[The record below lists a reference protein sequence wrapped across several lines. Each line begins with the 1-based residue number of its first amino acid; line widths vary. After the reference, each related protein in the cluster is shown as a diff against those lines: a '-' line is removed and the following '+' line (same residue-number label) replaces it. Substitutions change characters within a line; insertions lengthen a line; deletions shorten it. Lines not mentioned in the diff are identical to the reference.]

1 MIQIDHHTH
10 PTIYCAI
17 DTGDLGKAKELSQA
31 VAEAGCGV
39 KLGLEFFVKHGAD
52 GVNLILQGRVKPSVF
67 LDLKF
72 HDIPNTVA
80 GAVKSA
86 SSLDVAYLNIHA
98 TGGREMME
106 AAQRACAPH
115 IRLLAVTIL
124 TSLSD
129 FNILDL
135 GMPDGVDTQVH
146 RLTHLAMACHLSGVV
161 CSPQE
166 VKSLRNTT
174 SDKFVL
180 MVPGIRPEGSDMGD
194 QKRTMTPKQ
203 AMEAGATHLVI
214 GRPITEAKDPVA
226 EIKAIYESL
235 A

>member
-1 MIQIDHHTH
+1 MIQAQHHTY

-17 DTGDLGKAKELSQA
+17 DTGDLGKAKELSQT

-39 KLGLEFFVKHGAD
+39 KLGLEFFVKHGAE
-52 GVNLILQGRVKPSVF
+52 GVNLILQGRIKPSVF

-80 GAVKSA
+80 GALQSA
-86 SSLDVAYLNIHA
+86 SSLDVAYLNVHA
-98 TGGREMME
+98 SGGREMME
-106 AAQRACAPH
+106 AAHRACAPH

-124 TSLSD
+124 TSLND
-129 FNILDL
+129 FNLLDL
-135 GMPDGVDTQVH
+135 GMPDGIDTQVH
-146 RLTHLAMACHLSGVV
+146 RLTHLAMACHLQGVV
-161 CSPQE
+161 CSPHE
-166 VKSLRNTT
+166 VSRLRNTT
-174 SDKFVL
+174 SNNFVL
-180 MVPGIRPEGSDMGD
+180 MVPGIRPEGSDVGD

-214 GRPITEAKDPVA
+214 GRPITEAKDPAAAV
-226 EIKAIYESL
+226 KAIYASL